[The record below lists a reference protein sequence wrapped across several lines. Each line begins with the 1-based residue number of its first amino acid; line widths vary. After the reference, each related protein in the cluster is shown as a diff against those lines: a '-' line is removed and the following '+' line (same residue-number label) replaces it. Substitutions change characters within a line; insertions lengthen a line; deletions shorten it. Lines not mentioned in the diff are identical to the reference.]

1 VGRSDTLFAFLG
13 HICPPDTPFFPKKPP
28 FAHIWESI
36 SGLGWARRTLE
47 SHKYL
52 VHITAWGTIPDFATL
67 GNYLH
72 CVLQKATGDE
82 GSV

>member
-1 VGRSDTLFAFLG
+1 MGRNDTLLAFLG

-47 SHKYL
+47 SHEYL
-52 VHITAWGTIPDFATL
+52 VHITA
-67 GNYLH
+67 
-72 CVLQKATGDE
+72 
-82 GSV
+82 